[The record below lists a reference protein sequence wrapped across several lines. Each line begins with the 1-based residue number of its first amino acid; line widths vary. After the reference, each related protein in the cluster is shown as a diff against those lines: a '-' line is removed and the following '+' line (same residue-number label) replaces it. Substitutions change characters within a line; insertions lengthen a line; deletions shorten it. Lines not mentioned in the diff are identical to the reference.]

1 MQADYATILQW
12 IYLFNSLALAQLALR
27 QLGRRRKARQLEQR
41 FRAVQTAQWMGS
53 TPELLSKQLGAPHAQ
68 QPLEDGAT
76 LHRWRGERHW
86 LEAVYRDGRCVSM
99 SVSDHLEESFPTLNT
114 YFNCAVLAALAC
126 AWKLSGNTAAD
137 AVSMASAAR
146 QYLQNFVILL
156 AGAGLLS
163 FILKRH
169 RLLLNLG
176 CVAMVALS
184 LPLLDWP

>member
-41 FRAVQTAQWMGS
+41 FRAAQTAPWMGS

-68 QPLEDGAT
+68 EPLEDGAT

-146 QYLQNFVILL
+146 QYLQNFVMLL